1 MDALL
6 GKGTAKSRFAK
17 IRSAVR
23 DHAVEGTASQKKKLW
38 DVSPGA
44 AAGSQVILIVNH
56 GDDGGLST
64 PHSAALP
71 PNVVVETVTDIAAE
85 AFGFARACDVFA
97 DEARATSVTD
107 EDAWQAH
114 LKQRRSGA
122 AARRTAKVIEL
133 ARRAATLADGRGS
146 KAGAASEGARARQRI
161 AGFEQLYELLDQR
174 ANLGGVVATP
184 DAVQAVL
191 RGLAAHD
198 YADEVASAAAAAG
211 WKMAD
216 RSKELCSQLL
226 RGRAP
231 ALCVAL
237 LQQEAL
243 RREDLKKRRPNALR
257 TAAKREAFVESLYS
271 SEVQRQKTL
280 ENVAKEP
287 STKGRRA
294 SAFDVESALF
304 CTKHALGGCRHV
316 VGLLGALA
324 ARDDA
329 AKRVVAES
337 GTPWLLAASAGYGAT
352 ERVATAAA
360 VLNVALASS
369 SKARECLLKRDASFE
384 DLLALLDSSTTRL
397 NMLGAGAVA
406 TLLRERRH
414 RRRVPA
420 GLAAV
425 AFAKLAKLAA
435 WCAEQA
441 REPSE
446 RGSSDSEADDD
457 SKSLDSVVNPG
468 ARGTVVTPK
477 THRATELRKAGE
489 ARAVAAAA
497 TKAPPADAA
506 LKPRRGGQMQ
516 LWEHA
521 AEKAEER
528 SFDAHAVIPLLQQV
542 LFGLWAV
549 TALLRERGAD
559 ALAALY
565 APPVAT
571 WVVADGER
579 PRQRRRSS
587 AAGRVD
593 DARGAI
599 DATWPETLLLVAT
612 FDHLDASFPAECAA
626 AALAVA
632 TSWPGAGPALDA
644 ATVPPRAAVDKLCA
658 CVETSYSLE
667 VRTACALAL
676 AHVTSAPSQSLATF
690 QSPALDGDKRL
701 VAVLGLEIGS
711 AALDDAI
718 SAALFNVALHAAV
731 GSPRSSDVLA
741 AHVALVANR
750 TKVLDESV
758 EVRANRPEGF
768 ERERE
773 ETVVVS
779 KPSPLARQGVR
790 KLRPVDT
797 DEDFEKRREEE
808 AAAATRS
815 HGLRRD
821 CLGIWALARG
831 DHDRKVLNYLGAPA
845 TLAQVLNSDVPLYT
859 KEAAAAALWQLAG
872 DAVGAATMGVSINND
887 VKSRTGG
894 AATKEI
900 ARLSAAAA
908 KLEAEVLSLETRV
921 TNPAFQRNVSEAIFD
936 EATRALRAKQ
946 EEATRVAQTL
956 SDLNA
961 KIDRNVESI
970 AAVRADYEEQ
980 KSPVPALVRLVVDR
994 ADRRRHAPARALACG
1009 ALCLVARANGI
1020 LCDQV
1025 AAYGE
1030 PLVACLL
1037 AAAHEPN
1044 PESGAADLPG
1054 AEDVYETMRRGF
1066 PADCVDDGIP
1076 DDKVRRASRGE
1087 LALQIC
1093 AVDLLFLLHD
1103 TDEGRAAIAA
1113 SPDGD
1118 AALELLCC
1126 ELLAHPRHYILRGV
1140 GAFRAAKL
1148 SATSTHRRLHLD
1160 DANAVLLL
1168 TATIRNHESPPSLRI
1183 HALHALLNLST
1194 EPELQEK
1201 ICHLALLP
1209 LLDCAHK
1216 ADDLDDGPDAAMFP
1230 ARDDDDSTQNMSF
1243 VEDFLSQ
1250 WNEEDKVKQ
1259 RDVEARFA
1267 QSILANLSKT
1277 AEVRSMMFALQL
1289 SRGSLA
1295 LHKVKKRSLEPSAA
1309 PPDLG
1314 DGTTASI
1321 TDAES
1326 LRNFMRNPAMARA
1339 AKKSAERPRTSD
1351 GPARRTV
1358 KSEPF
1363 GSARPDARILR
1374 KLQRSFQQP
1383 VSRLWDAPPI
1393 DHQVVHGVD
1402 LSPPKS
1408 KQLYPGGTPNFGAP
1422 FGSVASSSRPGTA
1435 PAESLRRSPGI
1446 SPPER
1451 AAVLPAHDRR
1461 RRPSKSSIMRGDDDD
1476 DHGRRSIASDL
1487 SSLTAHVRPS
1497 SPVAEAL
1504 ALRPRS
1510 PLRSSNRAGPL
1521 SGDGTWRDMQGDDRW
1536 GPTVLRFR
1544 KDGDFGHVDRS
1555 AAMVSSPRVVHLD
1568 RCRVRFHAP
1577 PPKLQVPP
1585 AQVGVTDVAP
1595 QKLYSNV
1602 KKAEELNRKAEG
1614 AIAGMTAAKLTEEG
1628 YYTHDDDLGDDDATA
1643 KLEEFNKKAGR
1654 GPGARGPRLCKFD
1667 RTPGARVYS
1676 GLFQEYTFAHA
1687 PAETTADVLTLGDGG
1702 ESYEHCY
1709 LYYQSHVVAE
1719 ASDPGVAV
1727 PPRAPGALGE
1737 LWQASPPTQP
1747 PAVPDGDSN
1756 PRSHNPLMD
1765 ALPEMKR
1772 HALVLCASSG
1782 VYGGIPAE
1790 PMTVHVKQR
1799 AKAPEPEPEPEAA
1812 PEPEPEKPAWRLE
1825 TSMFAPR
1832 LKEADSRQFLDA
1844 ESVLAKALAC
1854 DWRMVLAED
1863 RFHKFVRKMDEGV
1876 KGGESI
1882 DDELED
1888 IRKAFAGRYATV
1900 LRLFDYYCACSSILT
1915 KAAFSIS
1922 QNSYNLMLQE
1932 TGIPDETTAC
1942 TFDECKKVFIVCNFE
1957 ADKKSEQSDMNED
1970 KALMRY
1976 EFIECLVRMAHA
1988 RFKKDIDDVSE
1999 CVDALFDDVVLRN
2012 VTPESILDTDDFR
2025 RDRLYFEEVEDGF
2038 RPHLKPLRIV
2048 YDKYAMLKPDGGR
2061 PSFSLMEWVTV
2072 LNDGRLIGDELT
2084 VREARLCFF
2093 WSRMVVADEVKS
2105 RHKFMT
2111 LSWVEFLE
2119 ALARVAD
2126 MTNVPTDEMVADCG
2140 AINMIDYEFKVQ
2152 KMLPEEREKFSE
2164 RRPSADLLAPKTR
2177 PLGNKVDKLCKSL
2190 LGYISCAHNG
2200 VIQHGGKRARLIG
2213 TYITEAQFKEI
2224 M

>member
-85 AFGFARACDVFA
+85 AFGFARAGDVFA

-114 LKQRRSGA
+114 LKQWRSGA

-133 ARRAATLADGRGS
+133 ATLAATPPTAARRAGPRSAL
-146 KAGAASEGARARQRI
+146 QRI

-184 DAVQAVL
+184 DAVQAARRGAAKGRDIPNFKGSELGRFPLVP

-243 RREDLKKRRPNALR
+243 RREDLKKQRPNALR

-304 CTKHALGGCRHV
+304 CTKHALSGCRHV

-329 AKRVVAES
+329 AKRV
-337 GTPWLLAASAGYGAT
+337 
-352 ERVATAAA
+352 
-360 VLNVALASS
+360 
-369 SKARECLLKRDASFE
+369 ARECLLKRDASFE

-457 SKSLDSVVNPG
+457 SKSLDSVVNP
-468 ARGTVVTPK
+468 AAPVITPK
-477 THRATELRKAGE
+477 THRATELKKAGE

-528 SFDAHAVIPLLQQV
+528 SFDARAVIPLLQQV

-549 TALLRERGAD
+549 TALLRERGPD

-599 DATWPETLLLVAT
+599 DATWPETLLL
-612 FDHLDASFPAECAA
+612 S
-626 AALAVA
+626 
-632 TSWPGAGPALDA
+632 S
-644 ATVPPRAAVDKLCA
+644 
-658 CVETSYSLE
+658 
-667 VRTACALAL
+667 
-676 AHVTSAPSQSLATF
+676 
-690 QSPALDGDKRL
+690 ALDGDKRL

-797 DEDFEKRREEE
+797 DEDREKRREEE

-1054 AEDVYETMRRGF
+1054 AEDVYATMRRGF
-1066 PADCVDDGIP
+1066 PADCVDDGVP

-1168 TATIRNHESPPSLRI
+1168 TATIRNHER
-1183 HALHALLNLST
+1183 
-1194 EPELQEK
+1194 
-1201 ICHLALLP
+1201 
-1209 LLDCAHK
+1209 
-1216 ADDLDDGPDAAMFP
+1216 ADDLDDGPDAATFP

-1243 VEDFLSQ
+1243 VEDFF
-1250 WNEEDKVKQ
+1250 EP
-1259 RDVEARFA
+1259 
-1267 QSILANLSKT
+1267 
-1277 AEVRSMMFALQL
+1277 VRSMMFALQL

-1309 PPDLG
+1309 PPDFG

-1487 SSLTAHVRPS
+1487 SSLTAHARPS

-1687 PAETTADVLTLGDGG
+1687 PGEKTADVLTLGDGG

-1737 LWQASPPTQP
+1737 LWQAAPPTQP

-1790 PMTVHVKQR
+1790 PMTVHVKQH

-1812 PEPEPEKPAWRLE
+1812 PEPEPEKPAWKLE

-1844 ESVLAKALAC
+1844 ENVLAKALAC

-2038 RPHLKPLRIV
+2038 KPHLKPLRIV

-2119 ALARVAD
+2119 ALARVSR
-2126 MTNVPTDEMVADCG
+2126 T
-2140 AINMIDYEFKVQ
+2140 
-2152 KMLPEEREKFSE
+2152 
-2164 RRPSADLLAPKTR
+2164 
-2177 PLGNKVDKLCKSL
+2177 
-2190 LGYISCAHNG
+2190 
-2200 VIQHGGKRARLIG
+2200 
-2213 TYITEAQFKEI
+2213 
-2224 M
+2224 

>member
-114 LKQRRSGA
+114 LKQWRSGA
-122 AARRTAKVIEL
+122 AARRTAK
-133 ARRAATLADGRGS
+133 
-146 KAGAASEGARARQRI
+146 RI
-161 AGFEQLYELLDQR
+161 AGFEQLYELLDQQ

-243 RREDLKKRRPNALR
+243 RREDLKKQRPNALR

-304 CTKHALGGCRHV
+304 CTKHALSGCRHV

-352 ERVATAAA
+352 ERVATAAT

-414 RRRVPA
+414 RRRVPP

-468 ARGTVVTPK
+468 GRGAVITPK
-477 THRATELRKAGE
+477 THRATELKKAGE

-528 SFDAHAVIPLLQQV
+528 SFDARAVIPLLQQV

-549 TALLRERGAD
+549 TALLRERGPD

-632 TSWPGAGPALDA
+632 TSWVGAGPALDA

-690 QSPALDGDKRL
+690 QSSALDGDKRL

-718 SAALFNVALHAAV
+718 SAALFNVALHAA
-731 GSPRSSDVLA
+731 
-741 AHVALVANR
+741 
-750 TKVLDESV
+750 
-758 EVRANRPEGF
+758 
-768 ERERE
+768 
-773 ETVVVS
+773 
-779 KPSPLARQGVR
+779 GVR

-797 DEDFEKRREEE
+797 DEDREKRREEE

-980 KSPVPALVRLVVDR
+980 KSPVPALVRLVV
-994 ADRRRHAPARALACG
+994 
-1009 ALCLVARANGI
+1009 
-1020 LCDQV
+1020 

-1066 PADCVDDGIP
+1066 PADCVDDGVP

-1160 DANAVLLL
+1160 NANA
-1168 TATIRNHESPPSLRI
+1168 
-1183 HALHALLNLST
+1183 
-1194 EPELQEK
+1194 
-1201 ICHLALLP
+1201 
-1209 LLDCAHK
+1209 
-1216 ADDLDDGPDAAMFP
+1216 ADDLDDGPDAATFP

-1277 AEVRSMMFALQL
+1277 AE
-1289 SRGSLA
+1289 
-1295 LHKVKKRSLEPSAA
+1295 
-1309 PPDLG
+1309 
-1314 DGTTASI
+1314 
-1321 TDAES
+1321 
-1326 LRNFMRNPAMARA
+1326 
-1339 AKKSAERPRTSD
+1339 
-1351 GPARRTV
+1351 
-1358 KSEPF
+1358 
-1363 GSARPDARILR
+1363 
-1374 KLQRSFQQP
+1374 RSFQQP

-1461 RRPSKSSIMRGDDDD
+1461 RARRRP
-1476 DHGRRSIASDL
+1476 L
-1487 SSLTAHVRPS
+1487 
-1497 SPVAEAL
+1497 
-1504 ALRPRS
+1504 
-1510 PLRSSNRAGPL
+1510 
-1521 SGDGTWRDMQGDDRW
+1521 

-1687 PAETTADVLTLGDGG
+1687 PGEKTADVLTLGDGG

-1737 LWQASPPTQP
+1737 LWQAAPPTQP

-1790 PMTVHVKQR
+1790 PMTVHVKQH

-1812 PEPEPEKPAWRLE
+1812 PEPEPEKPAWKLE

-1844 ESVLAKALAC
+1844 ENVLAKALAC

-2038 RPHLKPLRIV
+2038 KPHLKPLRIV

-2200 VIQHGGKRARLIG
+2200 VIQHGGKRARRLIG